1 MVVISNSSPLINLSI
16 IGRLDLLKSK
26 FSEIMIPQAVWR
38 EVVVDG
44 VGKPG
49 AKEVERARWIKVQ
62 DVKDR
67 NLVISL
73 ERYLDDGESETI
85 ALALEMGADL
95 VLLDERDAR
104 DTADAFGLSILGV
117 IGILVWARKKQLI
130 PTLKDE
136 LIRLQEVARFRFSG
150 ELYRRALVEVGEME

>member
-16 IGRLDLLKSK
+16 IGRLNLLERK
-26 FSEIMIPQAVWR
+26 FSEIIIPEAVWR

-49 AKEVERARWIKVQ
+49 TKEVEQAGWIKVH

-67 NLVISL
+67 KLVISL
-73 ERYLDDGESETI
+73 KQYLDDGESEAI
-85 ALALEMGADL
+85 ALALEMGAGL

-104 DTADAFGLSILGV
+104 DTADAFGLNVLGV
-117 IGILVWARKKQLI
+117 IGILVWASKNQLI
-130 PTLKDE
+130 PALKDE
-136 LIRLQEVARFRFSG
+136 LNLLQEVARFRFSG
-150 ELYRRALVEVGEME
+150 ELYRRALVEVGEIK

>member
-16 IGRLDLLKSK
+16 IGRLNLLERK
-26 FSEIMIPQAVWR
+26 FSEIIIPEAVWR

-49 AKEVERARWIKVQ
+49 AKEVEQAGWIKVH

-67 NLVISL
+67 KLVISL
-73 ERYLDDGESETI
+73 KQYLDDGESEAI
-85 ALALEMGADL
+85 ALALEMGAGL

-104 DTADAFGLSILGV
+104 DTADAFGLNVLGV
-117 IGILVWARKKQLI
+117 IGILVWARKNQLI
-130 PTLKDE
+130 PALKDE
-136 LIRLQEVARFRFSG
+136 LNLLQEVARFRFSG
-150 ELYRRALVEVGEME
+150 ELYRRALVEVGEIK

>member
-16 IGRLDLLKSK
+16 IGRLNLLERK
-26 FSEIMIPQAVWR
+26 FSEIIIPEAVWR

-49 AKEVERARWIKVQ
+49 TKEVEQAGWIKVH

-67 NLVISL
+67 KLVISL
-73 ERYLDDGESETI
+73 KQYLDDGESEAI
-85 ALALEMGADL
+85 ALALEMGAGL

-104 DTADAFGLSILGV
+104 DTADAFGLNVLGV
-117 IGILVWARKKQLI
+117 IGILVWARKNQLI
-130 PTLKDE
+130 PALKDE
-136 LIRLQEVARFRFSG
+136 LNLLQEVARFRFSG
-150 ELYRRALVEVGEME
+150 ELYRRALVEVGEIK